1 MDNADADE
9 KTKLLIA
16 RSEIEAILRKHD
28 ICAHTVLIG
37 RGRMEVIMNVDASWS
52 NLTLVHDE
60 EHGDGIRLRSQASDY
75 GGDKEAQRQDLE
87 ATSGMVRGLGE
98 LLGMAGLAWLKA
110 SELFDEKTGA
120 EHTAMK
126 FEPKP

>member
-1 MDNADADE
+1 MDNADANE
-9 KTKLLIA
+9 KAKLLVA
-16 RSEIEAILRKHD
+16 RGEIEAILRKHD

-52 NLTLVHDE
+52 NLSLIHDE
-60 EHGDGIRLRSQASDY
+60 KHGDGIRLRSKAADY

-120 EHTAMK
+120 EHTPMTY
-126 FEPKP
+126 EPKQ